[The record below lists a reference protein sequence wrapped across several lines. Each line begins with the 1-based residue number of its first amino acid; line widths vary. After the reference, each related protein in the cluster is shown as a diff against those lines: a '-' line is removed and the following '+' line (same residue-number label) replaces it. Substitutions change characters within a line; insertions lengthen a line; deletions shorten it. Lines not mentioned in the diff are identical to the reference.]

1 MNNDALPRLALI
13 IVLELVA
20 IFGALAIIDSTLRKI
35 LHELKFGRIGTAGNR
50 HEK

>member
-1 MNNDALPRLALI
+1 MNNDVLPRLALA

-20 IFGALAIIDSTLRKI
+20 IFLALAIIDSTLRKL
-35 LHELKFGRIGTAGNR
+35 LHELKFGRISAGNR